1 MWKSYLFAVTAAAV
15 LSGPCL
21 GGDFVTGQAARAV
34 IGQPFFNAQNAGA
47 ASTTP
52 APAGG
57 PRRPRRPASL
67 QGTPITLLGSA
78 SGLAYVNNTL
88 FVVDD
93 NHLGFSPDNNRV
105 LIYPNVNQMIPA
117 ATAEIP
123 PQSGRCPVCGG
134 TATVVVGQPD
144 FNTTTTTPTVP
155 ITASSLH
162 LPTAV
167 ASDGH
172 ILVVADTANNR
183 VLLWKSIPTVN
194 GQPAD
199 IVLGQT
205 DFTSVALVSVTASA
219 LRGPQGVWIQ
229 GSKLFVAD
237 TQNNRILIW
246 NTIPTQ
252 NNQPADVVLGQPD
265 FTSAPPINQVNPNL
279 VASAKIMLSPTS
291 VTSDGTHLFVTDLGY
306 NRVLIWNSIPTTN
319 QKPADFEI
327 GQVGMTQTFSNDQK
341 PTGDVSPHLC
351 ASNGTASDGTQT
363 YPALCGYTLSF
374 PRFALS
380 DGTRLFVA
388 DGGNDRV
395 LVYNSI
401 PQANAAKADVI
412 LGEPDEFSDVFT
424 NNDNSTLS
432 TSDVTPTPT
441 SLAWDPVNQNLY
453 VADATDFRVLV
464 FSPEQP
470 SLAPNSIVNAAS
482 KEVFAAGSVL
492 VGGTISAGNDATI
505 TIGNP
510 TASGANT
517 IAYKYTV
524 VAADTG
530 PESVAV
536 ALTKLINAGNGDPNV
551 LAIEDAGLA
560 TIHLISRQP
569 GLPGNNITLATTLS
583 TNATLTLSASGAN
596 LAGGVSAA
604 IIAPGTVV
612 LIRGTNLSDT
622 TASAAVNGVL
632 PSTLPFSLE
641 GVEVYFDGIRAGL
654 FSVSP
659 TEIRAAFPFQV
670 TGTNSV
676 SAWVRIAHADDSVT
690 VTTAIGVPVR
700 EQAPGIF
707 ADETLGAPEPRTA
720 VAVHASSFATGTIT
734 IAGTVQAGD
743 TGTITIGDAT
753 YSYTVVATDTLTSIE
768 TNLINLINADPNAP
782 VHASASPQNF
792 NIRLQALVPGPDGN
806 GVAIST
812 GTSTLATNTSGVLLA
827 LTATNTVLCC
837 ASVENAPVTAANPAL
852 PGETINIYATG
863 LGLICSSAVVN
874 NFCSVI
880 PDPGL
885 SAIVDG
891 AKYTGPAANAPFAS
905 ISALVGGASATVIS
919 ASLMP
924 GQIGMYVVQLEIN
937 SAVTPDALAQA
948 TISQGLTTS
957 NIVTI
962 PVGSPPTQ

>member
-67 QGTPITLLGSA
+67 QGTPITLLGAA
-78 SGLAYVNNTL
+78 SGVAYVNNTL

-93 NHLGFSPDNNRV
+93 NHLGFTPDNNRV
-105 LIYPNVNQMIPA
+105 LIYPTINQMIPA

-144 FNTTTTTPTVP
+144 FDTTTTTPTVP
-155 ITASSLH
+155 ITAASMH

-167 ASDGH
+167 ASDGQ
-172 ILVVADTANNR
+172 ILAVADTANNR

-194 GQPAD
+194 GQAAD
-199 IVLGQT
+199 VVLGQT
-205 DFTSVALVSVTASA
+205 NFTTVALVTVTASA
-219 LRGPQGVWIQ
+219 MRGPQGVWIQ
-229 GSKLFVAD
+229 GTKLFVAD

-252 NNQPADVVLGQPD
+252 NNQPADLVLGQPN
-265 FTSAPPINQVNPNL
+265 FTSSPPINQVNLTLTAAAN
-279 VASAKIMLSPTS
+279 IMLSPTS

-306 NRVLIWNSIPTTN
+306 NRVLIWNTIPTTN
-319 QKPADFEI
+319 QAPANFEI
-327 GQVGMTQTFSNDQK
+327 GQLDMTHTIPND
-341 PTGDVSPHLC
+341 TADLC
-351 ASNGTASDGTQT
+351 ASNGTDPTTGDLT
-363 YPALCGYTLSF
+363 YPAICGFTLSF

-401 PQANAAKADVI
+401 PQANAVKADVI
-412 LGEPDEFSDVFT
+412 LGEPDEFSDVFSS
-424 NNDNSTLS
+424 NDNTTLS
-432 TSDVTPTPT
+432 TADIIPTPT

-453 VADATDFRVLV
+453 VADATDFRILV
-464 FSPEQP
+464 FSPEQA
-470 SLAPNSIVNAAS
+470 SLTPASIVNAAS
-482 KEVFAAGSVL
+482 KEVFAAASVL
-492 VGGTISAGNDATI
+492 VSGTITAGNDATI

-510 TASGANT
+510 TASAANT
-517 IAYKYTV
+517 IDYKYTV
-524 VAADTG
+524 VTADTL
-530 PESVAV
+530 ETVAV
-536 ALTKLINAGNGDPNV
+536 ALTKLINAGAGDPNV

-569 GLPGNNITLATTLS
+569 GLVGNNITLTTTLS
-583 TNATLTLSASGAN
+583 TNATLTLTASGAN
-596 LAGGVSAA
+596 LAGGASAA

-612 LIRGTNLSDT
+612 LIRGTGLSDVT
-622 TASAAVNGVL
+622 TSWDATQNA
-632 PSTLPFSLE
+632 LPFSLG

-659 TEIRAAFPFQV
+659 TVIEAAFPFQV
-670 TGTNSV
+670 TGANSV
-676 SAWVRIAHADDSVT
+676 SAWVRIAHADGSVT
-690 VTTAIGVPVR
+690 VTTAIGVPVE

-707 ADETLGAPEPRTA
+707 ADETPGAAEPRTA

-734 IAGTVQAGD
+734 VAGSVQAGD

-753 YSYTVVATDTLTSIE
+753 YSYTVLATDTITSIE
-768 TNLINLINADPNAP
+768 TNLINLINADPNSP
-782 VHASASPQNF
+782 VVASPGPQDF
-792 NIRLQALVPGPDGN
+792 NIRLMAMVPGPDGD

-812 GTSTLATNTSGVLLA
+812 GTSTLATNTGGVLLS
-827 LTATNTVLCC
+827 LTATNTILCC
-837 ASVENAPVTAANPAL
+837 ASVAGAPITAANPAL

-863 LGLICSSAVVN
+863 LGLICSSPVIN

-891 AKYTGPAANAPFAS
+891 AKYTGPAANAPFADV
-905 ISALVGGASATVIS
+905 SALVGGSSATVVS
-919 ASLMP
+919 ASLIP
-924 GQIGMYVVQLEIN
+924 GQIGVYQVQLEIN
-937 SAVTPDALAQA
+937 STVTPDALAQA

-962 PVGSPPTQ
+962 PIGSPPTQ

>member
-52 APAGG
+52 SPAGG
-57 PRRPRRPASL
+57 PRRPRRPTSL
-67 QGTPITLLGSA
+67 QGTPITLLGAA
-78 SGLAYVNNTL
+78 SGVAYVNNTL

-93 NHLGFSPDNNRV
+93 NHLGFTPDNNRV
-105 LIYPNVNQMIPA
+105 LIYPNINQMIPA

-123 PQSGRCPVCGG
+123 PLSGRCPVCGG

-144 FNTTTTTPTVP
+144 FDTTTTTPTVP
-155 ITASSLH
+155 VTAGSMH

-205 DFTSVALVSVTASA
+205 GFTSVALVTVTASA
-219 LRGPQGVWIQ
+219 MRGPQGVWIQ

-246 NTIPTQ
+246 NTIPTT

-265 FTSAPPINQVNPNL
+265 FVSAPPINQVNL
-279 VASAKIMLSPTS
+279 QLTTTASLMLSPTS

-306 NRVLIWNSIPTTN
+306 NRILIWNTIPTTN

-327 GQVGMTQTFSNDQK
+327 GQVDMTQTIPND
-341 PTGDVSPHLC
+341 TAHLC
-351 ASNGTASDGTQT
+351 QSNGTDPTTGDLT
-363 YPALCGYTLSF
+363 YPATCAFTLSF

-401 PQANAAKADVI
+401 PQTNAVKADVI
-412 LGEPDEFSDVFT
+412 LGEPDEFSDVFSS
-424 NNDNSTLS
+424 NDNTTLS
-432 TSDVTPTPT
+432 TANIIPTPT

-453 VADATDFRVLV
+453 VADATDFRILV
-464 FSPEQP
+464 FSPEQA
-470 SLAPNSIVNAAS
+470 SLTPNSIVNAAS

-492 VGGTISAGNDATI
+492 VSGTITSGNDATI

-510 TASGANT
+510 TASAANT
-517 IAYKYTV
+517 IDYKYTV
-524 VAADTG
+524 LTADTL
-530 PESVAV
+530 ETVAV

-551 LAIEDAGLA
+551 LAIEDTGLA
-560 TIHLISRQP
+560 TIHLIARQP
-569 GLPGNNITLATTLS
+569 GLPGNNITLTTTLS
-583 TNATLTLSASGAN
+583 TNATLTLTASGAN
-596 LAGGVSAA
+596 LSGGASSA

-612 LIRGTNLSDT
+612 LINGTGLADSS
-622 TASAAVNGVL
+622 ASAAVNGVL
-632 PSTLPFSLE
+632 PNNLPFALG

-659 TEIRAAFPFQV
+659 TQIEAAFPFQV
-670 TGTNSV
+670 TGSNSV
-676 SAWVRIAHADDSVT
+676 TAWVRIAHADGSVT
-690 VTTAIGVPVR
+690 VTSAIAVPVE

-707 ADETLGAPEPRTA
+707 ADETPGAAEPRTA
-720 VAVHASSFATGTIT
+720 VATHASSFATATIVVS
-734 IAGTVQAGD
+734 GSVQAGD

-753 YSYTVVATDTLTSIE
+753 YNYTVVATDTITSIE
-768 TNLINLINADPNAP
+768 TNLINLINADPNSP
-782 VHASASPQNF
+782 VIASAGPQDF
-792 NIRLQALVPGPDGN
+792 NIRLTAMVPGPDGD
-806 GVAIST
+806 GVAIT
-812 GTSTLATNTSGVLLA
+812 VTTSTLATNTSGVLLA

-837 ASVENAPVTAANPAL
+837 ASVAGAPITAANPAL
-852 PGETINIYATG
+852 PGETINIFATG
-863 LGLICSSAVVN
+863 LGLICSSPVIN

-891 AKYTGPAANAPFAS
+891 AKYTGPAANAPFADV
-905 ISALVGGASATVIS
+905 SALVAGSSATVIS
-919 ASLMP
+919 ASLIP

-937 SAVTPDALAQA
+937 STVTPDALAQA

>member
-15 LSGPCL
+15 LSGPCS

-57 PRRPRRPASL
+57 PRRPRRPTSL
-67 QGTPITLLGSA
+67 QGTPITLLGAA
-78 SGLAYVNNTL
+78 SGVAYANNTL

-93 NHLGFSPDNNRV
+93 NHLGFTPDNNRV
-105 LIYPNVNQMIPA
+105 LIYPNINQAIPG
-117 ATAEIP
+117 ATAEIAP
-123 PQSGRCPVCGG
+123 RSGRCPVCGG

-144 FNTTTTTPTVP
+144 FDTTTTTPTVP
-155 ITASSLH
+155 VTAASMH

-167 ASDGH
+167 ASDGN

-183 VLLWKSIPTVN
+183 VLIWKSIPTVN

-199 IVLGQT
+199 IVLGQANAT
-205 DFTSVALVSVTASA
+205 TVALVTVTASA
-219 LRGPQGVWIQ
+219 MRGPQGVWIQ

-246 NTIPTQ
+246 NSIPTQ
-252 NNQPADVVLGQPD
+252 NNQPADLVLGQPN
-265 FTSAPPINQVNPNL
+265 FTTSPPINQVNL
-279 VASAKIMLSPTS
+279 SLTATASIMLSPTS

-306 NRVLIWNSIPTTN
+306 NRVLIWNTIPTTN
-319 QKPADFEI
+319 QKPADVEI
-327 GQVGMTQTFSNDQK
+327 GQVDMTQTIPND
-341 PTGDVSPHLC
+341 TADLC
-351 ASNGTASDGTQT
+351 ASNGTDSSGNAT
-363 YPALCGYTLSF
+363 YPATCAFTLSF

-401 PQANAAKADVI
+401 PTVNAVKADVI
-412 LGEPDEFSDVFT
+412 LGEPDEFSDVFSS
-424 NNDNSTLS
+424 NDSTTLS
-432 TSDVTPTPT
+432 TADIIPTPT

-453 VADATDFRVLV
+453 VADATDFRILV
-464 FSPEQP
+464 FSPEQASLTP
-470 SLAPNSIVNAAS
+470 SSVVNAAS
-482 KEVFAAGSVL
+482 KAVYAAGSVV
-492 VGGTISAGNDATI
+492 VGGTITAGNDSTI

-510 TASGANT
+510 SGSATNT
-517 IAYKYTV
+517 IDYKYTV
-524 VAADTG
+524 VTADTL
-530 PESVAV
+530 ETVAV
-536 ALTKLINAGNGDPNV
+536 ALTKLINAGTGDPNV

-583 TNATLTLSASGAN
+583 TNATLTLTASGSN
-596 LAGGVSAA
+596 LNGGASAA

-612 LIRGTNLSDT
+612 LIRGTNLSDV
-622 TASAAVNGVL
+622 SATWD
-632 PSTLPFSLE
+632 STQSSLPFEL
-641 GVEVYFDGIRAGL
+641 GNVEVYFDGIRAGL

-659 TEIRAAFPFQV
+659 TQIEAAFPFQV
-670 TGTNSV
+670 TGANSV
-676 SAWVRIAHADDSVT
+676 TAWVRIAHANGTVT
-690 VTTAIGVPVR
+690 ATTAIGVPV
-700 EQAPGIF
+700 EEEAPGIF
-707 ADETLGAPEPRTA
+707 ADETPGAAEPRTV

-734 IAGTVQAGD
+734 VSGAVQTGD

-753 YSYTVVATDTLTSIE
+753 YSYTVVATDTISSIE
-768 TNLINLINADPNAP
+768 TNLINLINADPNSP
-782 VHASASPQNF
+782 VAASAGPQDF
-792 NIRLQALVPGPDGN
+792 NIRLTALVPGPDGD

-812 GTSTLATNTSGVLLA
+812 GTSTLSTNTSGVLLS

-837 ASVENAPVTAANPAL
+837 ASVAGAPITAANPAL

-863 LGLICSSAVVN
+863 LGLICSSPVIN

-891 AKYTGPAANAPFAS
+891 SKYTGPAANAPFDDV
-905 ISALVGGASATVIS
+905 SALVGGSGATVVS
-919 ASLMP
+919 ASLIP
-924 GQIGMYVVQLEIN
+924 GQIGVYQVQLEIN
-937 SAVTPDALAQA
+937 SSVTADALAQA

-962 PVGSPPTQ
+962 PIGSPPTQ

>member
-1 MWKSYLFAVTAAAV
+1 MWKSYIFAVSAAAV
-15 LSGPCL
+15 LSGPCW

-52 APAGG
+52 ATAGG
-57 PRRPRRPASL
+57 PQRPRRPASL
-67 QGTPITLLGSA
+67 QGTPITLLGAA
-78 SGLAYVNNTL
+78 SGVAYVNNTL

-93 NHLGFSPDNNRV
+93 NHLGFLPDNNRV
-105 LIYPNVNQMIPA
+105 LIYPNINQTIPA

-155 ITASSLH
+155 VSASSMH

-183 VLLWKSIPTVN
+183 VLIWKSIPTVN

-199 IVLGQT
+199 IVLGQV
-205 DFTSVALVSVTASA
+205 DFATVALVSVTASA
-219 LRGPQGVWIQ
+219 MRGPQGVWIQ

-237 TQNNRILIW
+237 TQNNRVLIW
-246 NTIPTQ
+246 NSIPTQ
-252 NNQPADVVLGQPD
+252 NNQPADLVLGQPN
-265 FTSAPPINQVNPNL
+265 FVTSPPINQVNPTLTTAANL
-279 VASAKIMLSPTS
+279 MLSPTS

-327 GQVGMTQTFSNDQK
+327 GQVDMTQSISND
-341 PTGDVSPHLC
+341 TAHLC
-351 ASNGTASDGTQT
+351 ASNGTNSDGTLA
-363 YPALCGYTLSF
+363 YPGTCAATLSF

-395 LVYNSI
+395 LVYDTI
-401 PQANAAKADVI
+401 PQQNAVRADVI
-412 LGEPDEFSDVFT
+412 LGEPDEFSDVFSS
-424 NNDNSTLS
+424 NDTTTLS
-432 TSDVTPTPT
+432 TADILPTPT
-441 SLAWDPVNQNLY
+441 ALAWDPVNQNLY
-453 VADATDFRVLV
+453 VADATDFRILV
-464 FSPEQP
+464 FSPEQA
-470 SLAPNSIVNAAS
+470 LLTPNSIVNAAS
-482 KEVFAAGSVL
+482 KAVYAAASVG
-492 VGGTISAGNDATI
+492 VGGTITSGNDATI

-510 TASGANT
+510 VGAAANT
-517 IAYKYTV
+517 IDYKYTV
-524 VAADTG
+524 LTADTL
-530 PESVAV
+530 ETVAV
-536 ALTKLINAGNGDPNV
+536 ALTKLINAGAGDPNV
-551 LAIEDAGLA
+551 LAIEDTGLA
-560 TIHLISRQP
+560 TIHLIARQP

-583 TNATLTLSASGAN
+583 TNATLTLTTSGAN
-596 LAGGVSAA
+596 LVGGASAA

-612 LIRGTNLSDT
+612 LIRGTNLADPGVNA
-622 TASAAVNGVL
+622 TADMSQNA
-632 PSTLPFSLE
+632 LPFSLG

-654 FSVSP
+654 FSVTPSQI
-659 TEIRAAFPFQV
+659 EAAFPFQV
-670 TGTNSV
+670 TGANSV
-676 SAWVRIAHADDSVT
+676 SAWVRIAHADGSVT
-690 VTTAIGVPVR
+690 VTTAIGVPVE

-707 ADETLGAPEPRTA
+707 ADETPGAAEPRTA
-720 VAVHASSFATGTIT
+720 IATHASNFATGTIT
-734 IAGTVQAGD
+734 VAGSVQAGD
-743 TGTITIGDAT
+743 TGTITIGDGT
-753 YSYTVVATDTLTSIE
+753 YNYTVVATDTITSIE
-768 TNLINLINADPNAP
+768 NNLINMINADPNSP
-782 VHASASPQNF
+782 VVASAGPQDF
-792 NIRLQALVPGPDGN
+792 NIRLTAVVPGPDGD
-806 GVAIST
+806 GVAIT
-812 GTSTLATNTSGVLLA
+812 ATTSTLATNTGGVLLS

-837 ASVENAPVTAANPAL
+837 ASVAGAPITAANPAV

-863 LGLICSSAVVN
+863 LGLICSSPVIN

-891 AKYTGPAANAPFAS
+891 SKYEGPVPNAPFADL
-905 ISALVGGASATVIS
+905 SALVGGASATVVS
-919 ASLMP
+919 AELLQ
-924 GQIGMYVVQLEIN
+924 GQIGMYQVQLEIN
-937 SAVTPDALAQA
+937 SGVTADALAQA

-962 PVGSPPTQ
+962 PIGNPPTQ

>member
-1 MWKSYLFAVTAAAV
+1 M
-15 LSGPCL
+15 
-21 GGDFVTGQAARAV
+21 
-34 IGQPFFNAQNAGA
+34 
-47 ASTTP
+47 
-52 APAGG
+52 
-57 PRRPRRPASL
+57 
-67 QGTPITLLGSA
+67 
-78 SGLAYVNNTL
+78 
-88 FVVDD
+88 VDD

-105 LIYPNVNQMIPA
+105 LIYPNINQMIPE
-117 ATAEIP
+117 ATAEIAP
-123 PQSGRCPVCGG
+123 LSGRCPVCGG
-134 TATVVVGQPD
+134 TAALVVGQPD

-155 ITASSLH
+155 ITAASLH

-183 VLLWKSIPTVN
+183 ILLWKSIPTVN

-205 DFTSVALVSVTASA
+205 DFSSVALVSVTASA
-219 LRGPQGVWIQ
+219 MRGPQGVWIQ
-229 GSKLFVAD
+229 GTKLFVAD
-237 TQNNRILIW
+237 TQNNRVLIW

-265 FTSAPPINQVNPNL
+265 FTTSPPINQVNL
-279 VASAKIMLSPTS
+279 KLTATASIMLSPTS

-306 NRVLIWNSIPTTN
+306 NRVLIWKAIPTTN
-319 QKPADFEI
+319 QKPADVEI
-327 GQVGMTQTFSNDQK
+327 GQVDMTQTIPND
-341 PTGDVSPHLC
+341 TSHLC
-351 ASNGTASDGTQT
+351 ASNGTNSDGTLA
-363 YPALCGYTLSF
+363 YPATCGFTLSF

-401 PQANAAKADVI
+401 PQANAVKADAV
-412 LGEPDEFSDVFT
+412 LGEPDEFSDLFS
-424 NNDNSTLS
+424 NNDNTTLS
-432 TSDVTPTPT
+432 TADITPTPT

-453 VADATDFRVLV
+453 VADATDFRILV

-470 SLAPNSIVNAAS
+470 LLQPNSVVNAAS
-482 KEVFAAGSVL
+482 KAAFAAGSVV
-492 VGGTISAGNDATI
+492 VGGTITAGNDATI

-510 TASGANT
+510 VGSAANT

-524 VAADTG
+524 VTADTG

-569 GLPGNNITLATTLS
+569 GLQGNNITLTTTLS
-583 TNATLTLSASGAN
+583 TNATLTLTASGSN
-596 LAGGVSAA
+596 LSGGASAA

-612 LIRGTNLSDT
+612 LIRGTDLSDV
-622 TASAAVNGVL
+622 TANWDPTQNA
-632 PSTLPFSLE
+632 LPFSLG

-659 TEIRAAFPFQV
+659 TQIEAAFPFQV
-670 TGTNSV
+670 TGANSV
-676 SAWVRIAHADDSVT
+676 TAWVRTTHADGVT
-690 VTTAIGVPVR
+690 VTTAIGVPVQ

-707 ADETLGAPEPRTA
+707 ADETPGAAEPRTA
-720 VAVHASSFATGTIT
+720 VAVHASSFATGTVT
-734 IAGTVQAGD
+734 LAGTVQAGD

-753 YSYTVVATDTLTSIE
+753 YSYTVVATDTISSIE
-768 TNLINLINADPNAP
+768 TNLIKLINADPNSP

-792 NIRLQALVPGPDGN
+792 NIRLQAVVPGPDGN

-812 GTSTLATNTSGVLLA
+812 GTSTLATNTSGVLLS

-837 ASVENAPVTAANPAL
+837 ASFAGAPITAANPAL

-863 LGLICSSAVVN
+863 LGLICSSPVVN
-874 NFCSVI
+874 NFCSVV

-891 AKYTGPAANAPFAS
+891 AKYTGPSANAPFADV
-905 ISALVGGASATVIS
+905 SALVGGASATVIS
-919 ASLMP
+919 ASLIP
-924 GQIGMYVVQLEIN
+924 GQIGVYVVQLEVN
-937 SAVTPDALAQA
+937 SSVTPDALAQA
-948 TISQGLTTS
+948 TLSQGLSTS

-962 PVGSPPTQ
+962 PIGSPPTQ